1 MAAAAAAALGFS
13 SAQDVASLTR
23 LDTSLRWDSA
33 VSLQMSCLLA
43 YESSQSTSTTSANET
58 DDLRLQSGSAAFD

>member
-33 VSLQMSCLLA
+33 VSFQMSCLLA
-43 YESSQSTSTTSANET
+43 YESSPSTISANKT